1 MKKILLV
8 GLLLVS
14 LGKTA
19 YSQQIIWG
27 AGSTNS
33 TIDSIGRFAFDFETA
48 NGWSNQS
55 VSNGN
60 GPTSTPMW
68 TRSLTATSQGAYFGT
83 QSPMSSPSMSDGVAL
98 FDSDFLD
105 NGGTAGAFGTGLSAS
120 PQFGRLISPIIDLTG
135 QTGNNLAIEMYLYYR
150 NFQITDISV
159 GISNDGGSNW
169 SDISINQGVPANTV
183 FNTALISVSIPSS
196 VLSVANLSNCK
207 LRLNFNGDYYYAMI
221 DDIRIVTACS
231 TVTNSITVS
240 ECENYISPAGN
251 LHTVSEVFTDTLTS
265 ISGCDSLIT
274 VDLTINNPA
283 SNSITVSECD
293 SYISPAGN
301 LHTIS
306 EVFTDTL
313 TTVSGCDSLITVDLT
328 IVNLNTSVTVNQFQ
342 LTADLSG
349 VNYQWID
356 CSTNSAILGATSQ
369 SFSPTSDGDYAVVLS
384 NGSCSDSSTCNT
396 IAGLGIGNLSLKKN
410 VDLYPNPTNGSID
423 IKSDVLIGNVIIYSQ
438 LGTKVFEYEISD
450 FSKTL
455 NIDFLENGFYY
466 IEFETEKSIEKQS
479 FILKK

>member
-1 MKKILLV
+1 
-8 GLLLVS
+8 
-14 LGKTA
+14 
-19 YSQQIIWG
+19 
-27 AGSTNS
+27 
-33 TIDSIGRFAFDFETA
+33 
-48 NGWSNQS
+48 
-55 VSNGN
+55 
-60 GPTSTPMW
+60 
-68 TRSLTATSQGAYFGT
+68 LTATSQGAYFGT

-283 SNSITVSECD
+283 SNSIT
-293 SYISPAGN
+293 
-301 LHTIS
+301 L
-306 EVFTDTL
+306 
-313 TTVSGCDSLITVDLT
+313 
-328 IVNLNTSVTVNQFQ
+328 
-342 LTADLSG
+342 
-349 VNYQWID
+349 
-356 CSTNSAILGATSQ
+356 
-369 SFSPTSDGDYAVVLS
+369 
-384 NGSCSDSSTCNT
+384 
-396 IAGLGIGNLSLKKN
+396 
-410 VDLYPNPTNGSID
+410 
-423 IKSDVLIGNVIIYSQ
+423 
-438 LGTKVFEYEISD
+438 
-450 FSKTL
+450 
-455 NIDFLENGFYY
+455 LE
-466 IEFETEKSIEKQS
+466 
-479 FILKK
+479 